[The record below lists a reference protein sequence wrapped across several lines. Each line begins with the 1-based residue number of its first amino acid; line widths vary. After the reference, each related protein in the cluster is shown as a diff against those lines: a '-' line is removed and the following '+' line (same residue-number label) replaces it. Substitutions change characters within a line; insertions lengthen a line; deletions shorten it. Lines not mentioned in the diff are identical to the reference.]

1 MKYLQRLVFACLI
14 LSINAYAEDKK
25 SSENLLGNYA
35 CTFTQDD
42 YTYDPF
48 TCVIKQVGD
57 ELQLEKISGSQR
69 IKGKINLTEEG
80 FDFTGTYFCPWG
92 DCTSPATGQFK
103 KLEEGQYEGPVV
115 TEDSTSPTI
124 VKLTKKK

>member
-1 MKYLQRLVFACLI
+1 MKYLQHLVFAWLI
-14 LSINAYAEDKK
+14 LSINSYAEDKQ
-25 SSENLLGNYA
+25 SSENLIGNYA

-48 TCVIKQVGD
+48 TCVIKQLGD

-69 IKGKINLTEEG
+69 IKGKILLTEEG
-80 FDFTGTYFCPWG
+80 FDFEGTYFCPWG
-92 DCTSPATGQFK
+92 DCTSPATGKFK
-103 KLEEGQYEGPVV
+103 KLAQGLYEGPVL

-124 VKLTKKK
+124 VKLIKKK